1 MKEIEI
7 KRERG
12 EEDKEQEEEREG
24 SFPRPGAG
32 RAGGHDATLQ
42 MVLVLML
49 PPQAGRLITSTQ
61 SHANRRQAGR
71 SCIASRAR
79 PGRFTGASVMQ

>member
-1 MKEIEI
+1 MEAKAAMKEIE
-7 KRERG
+7 RERDEEG
-12 EEDKEQEEEREG
+12 EGDEEREG
-24 SFPRPGAG
+24 SLPP
-32 RAGGHDATLQ
+32 AGGHDATLQ

-49 PPQAGRLITSTQ
+49 PPQPGRLITSTQ

-71 SCIASRAR
+71 SCIAPRAR